1 MRKYTV
7 FLFVFACLLLSGCQS
22 LNPFNDKTSN
32 DIKTHNNSR
41 YGEYYLWLK
50 SLSQTQLLAEIKQQK
65 QSVSDGFISAK
76 INLLLLS
83 SLPNSPVYNVYTAK
97 SLLNELQK
105 KSLLQPLS
113 LSDQALLL
121 VLKDQL
127 NAQLFLYRDLE
138 KNSQTIQQNNA
149 QLAVQMQK
157 QQLSVLQLNKK
168 VNLLQKQINQ
178 LKNIEKTINE
188 HNEKK

>member
-7 FLFVFACLLLSGCQS
+7 FLFVFGCLLLSGCQS
-22 LNPFNDKTSN
+22 LNPFSDNTSN
-32 DIKTHNNSR
+32 DIKIHHNSR

-65 QSVSDGFISAK
+65 QSISDGFIGSK

-83 SLPNSPVYNVYTAK
+83 SLPDSPIYNVYSAK
-97 SLLNELQK
+97 SLLNEMQK

-157 QQLSVLQLNKK
+157 QQLGVLQLNNK